1 MMAND
6 ILSRIVATK
15 KQEVEAARAKLPES
29 KLREAAGLRRE
40 KRPFFD
46 RLSKP
51 GRSGANII
59 AEIKRASPSK
69 GDIRVDL
76 DPAGYARKYQDGGAA
91 AISVLTDG
99 PYFKGSFDDF
109 KLARKA
115 ASLPMIRKDFIIS
128 SYQIYESAVLGADA
142 ILLIVRILTEQQIKD
157 YLALCREIG
166 LDVLVEIHS
175 EQELKTATKAGAV
188 LVGINNR
195 NLKSFETSTQ
205 TTLRLAS
212 GLQRNQIGV
221 AESGIKGREDIE
233 AIMDA
238 GIFNFLI
245 GESAVRAEDT
255 RAFLRSLQTGSD

>member
-1 MMAND
+1 MAKD

-15 KQEVEAARAKLPES
+15 KQEIKAARMQMPEGRLCTTAEA
-29 KLREAAGLRRE
+29 LRD

-46 RLSKP
+46 RLSRP
-51 GRSGANII
+51 GRSGVNII

-69 GDIRVDL
+69 GNIRIDL
-76 DPAGYARKYQDGGAA
+76 DPAEYAHRYENAGAA
-91 AISVLTDG
+91 AISVLTDEQ
-99 PYFKGSFDDF
+99 YFKGSFDDF
-109 KLARKA
+109 KAARRA
-115 ASLPMIRKDFIIS
+115 AALPMIRKDFIIS
-128 SYQIYESAVLGADA
+128 TYQIYESAALGADA
-142 ILLIVRILTEQQIKD
+142 ILLIVRILSEQQIID
-157 YLALCREIG
+157 FLALSRKIG
-166 LDVLVEIHS
+166 LDALVEVHS
-175 EQELKTATKAGAV
+175 EQELETATRAGAV

-212 GLQRNQIGV
+212 GLRENQIGV
-221 AESGIKGREDIE
+221 AESGITGREEIE

-255 RAFLRSLQTGSD
+255 EAFLQSLIAG

>member
-1 MMAND
+1 MAED
-6 ILSRIVATK
+6 ILARIVATK
-15 KQEVEAARAKLPES
+15 KQEVAAARAKKPEQQ
-29 KLREAAGLRRE
+29 LRTDVNTNRE
-40 KRPFFD
+40 KRPFFE
-46 RLSKP
+46 RLSRP

-69 GDIRVDL
+69 GDIRIDL
-76 DPAGYARKYQDGGAA
+76 DPAEYARKYEAGGAA
-91 AISVLTDG
+91 AISVLTDK

-109 KLARKA
+109 TAARKA
-115 ASLPMIRKDFIIS
+115 AALPMIRKDFIIS
-128 SYQIYESAVLGADA
+128 TYQIFESAVLGADA
-142 ILLIVRILTEQQIKD
+142 ILLIVKILSAQQVKD
-157 YLALCREIG
+157 YLALSQEVG
-166 LDVLVEIHS
+166 LDALVEVHS
-175 EQELKTATKAGAV
+175 ERELETATRAGAV

-205 TTLRLAS
+205 TTLRLAD
-212 GLQRNQIGV
+212 GLQSNQIGV

-255 RAFLRSLQTGSD
+255 VGFLRSLLTGRT

>member
-1 MMAND
+1 MAKD

-15 KQEVEAARAKLPES
+15 QQEIQAARLQMPERQ
-29 KLREAAGLRRE
+29 LRAEAETRRE

-46 RLSKP
+46 RLSRP
-51 GRSGANII
+51 GRSDVNII

-69 GDIRVDL
+69 GNIRINL
-76 DPAGYARKYQDGGAA
+76 DPAEYARRYDNGGAA
-91 AISVLTDG
+91 AISVLTDEQ
-99 PYFKGSFDDF
+99 YFKGSFDDF
-109 KLARKA
+109 KAARRA
-115 ASLPMIRKDFIIS
+115 AALPMIRKDFIVS
-128 SYQIYESAVLGADA
+128 AYQIYESAVLGADA
-142 ILLIVRILTEQQIKD
+142 ILLIVKILTEQQIKD
-157 YLALCREIG
+157 FLSLSREIG
-166 LDVLVEIHS
+166 LDALVEVHS
-175 EQELKTATKAGAV
+175 EEELEMATQAGAV

-212 GLQRNQIGV
+212 GLQDNQIGV
-221 AESGIKGREDIE
+221 AESGIKNREDIE

-255 RAFLRSLQTGSD
+255 VAFLQSLQTRIT